1 MPPAASNAAVAK
13 QAGVTKA
20 TSEQV
25 SSGKPDIRVV
35 APKSTPAPK
44 ASPAAL
50 KRSGDQAGNVIVF
63 LPGWKEMCQVQQDL
77 LKAFPRLNVLML
89 HSELV
94 GDENEDKVVM
104 SEVDGQM
111 VVLSTVIGARSVS
124 LSGMKY
130 VITHP
135 QMRCSALRASGFT
148 RIKDYLVS

>member
-35 APKSTPAPK
+35 APKSIPAPK

-63 LPGWKEMCQVQQDL
+63 LPGWKEMCRVQQYLVKDNPGL
-77 LKAFPRLNVLML
+77 HVVML
-89 HSELV
+89 HSDAV
-94 GDENEDKVVM
+94 GDVNEDGVAV
-104 SEVDGQM
+104 SEVVGQT
-111 VVLSTVIGARSVS
+111 VALSTVIGARSIT
-124 LSGMKY
+124 LEGMKY
-130 VITHP
+130 AIIHP
-135 QMRCSALRASGFT
+135 HVHSSC
-148 RIKDYLVS
+148 